1 MTEGVVRSIGSGR
14 FLDWGAM
21 GAQGSAGGILVCW
34 DKRSLELLELEVGIY
49 SISCKLKTVENDV
62 VWVFTG
68 VYGPCKRKEREL
80 LWEELGAIRG
90 IWDEPWCIGGDFNVT
105 LSQRDRSRQGSFSGA
120 MRRFAQVVDDLAL
133 IDLPLQGGVY
143 SWSGGRNNQ
152 TWARLDR
159 FLVSQGWLD
168 IFRGAVQ
175 CRLPRPTSDHFPIL
189 LKGGGMSRG
198 PSPFRFENMWLKV
211 EGFKEL
217 LREWWQGGERVGRA
231 SFRLAAKM
239 KVMKEKIK
247 VWNRDVFG
255 RVEVNKGLALRQIEF
270 WDRVESGRDLSEREV
285 DMKNEAKENFK
296 KWVLLEEAH
305 WRQMSR
311 ELWLREGDKN
321 TGFFHKMASAHWRN
335 NFLDRIIIN
344 GEELVEEQEVREGI
358 VKAFQQQLR
367 EEPGWRADLGGL
379 HLKSLDHSEA
389 EALEVPFTEEE
400 IFAALME
407 MNGDKAPGP
416 DGFTVAFWQACWDFA
431 KEEILELF
439 KELYDQKS
447 FAKSLNATFLVIIP
461 KKGRA
466 EDLGE
471 FRPISLLGGL
481 YKLMAKVLANRLK
494 LVLDKV
500 VSVDQNAFVRGR
512 QIIDASLIANEVVD
526 YWQKRKEK
534 GLVCKLDIEKAYDSI
549 SWSFLMKVLSKM
561 GFGSRWMDWMWWC
574 FSTAK
579 FSVLI
584 NGAPAG
590 FFPSSKGL
598 RQGDPIS
605 PYLFILGMEVLSAL
619 IRRAVQGN
627 YISGCRLRGR
637 GGEEIMVS
645 HLLFADDTII
655 FCEASK
661 DQLTH
666 LGWILAWFEAASGLR
681 INLAK
686 SELIPVGEIDNVEEM
701 AVELGCRIGSFPVK
715 YLGLPLGARHKALP
729 MWDGVEERLR
739 RRLARWKRQYLSK
752 GGRITLIRSTL
763 ASIPIY
769 QMSIF
774 RMPKSVVKRLEKL
787 QRDFLW
793 GGGNTGRKIH
803 LVNWKVV
810 CTQKDKGGLGIRRM
824 GLLNKA
830 LLGKWIW
837 RFAVEKDVLWKKVI
851 GVKYGLE
858 GGGWKSKEARG
869 PFGAGVW
876 KEILKE
882 MGWCW
887 NNMKFKVG
895 RGNKV
900 RFWTDHWCGN
910 EALSQVFPQIFA
922 LAACKNAVVDE
933 VWDPRLGQGGWNLRL
948 GRDSNDWELGLIEE
962 LLFLLRDIRVTP
974 EEDSVLWKGGG
985 SDCFRIRGAYNLVAA
1000 PNTLAF
1006 PGKNIWVDMVPS
1018 KVAFFAW
1025 EATWEKILTLDR
1037 LQWLGAFGKS
1047 PLPYSG
1053 SSGCFQRGSKRHCF
1067 VGRVLLWGRGVL
1079 FTSRLLGVDSG
1090 PLRVG
1095 EGFLFVVPVAL
1106 GLLSIP
1112 FFFLYAIGFFSCFAC
1127 HLMCCAGITLQFGTK
1142 SHAEYARF
1150 SPDGQFLVSCSVDGF
1165 IEVWDHI
1172 SGKLKK
1178 DLQYQ
1183 ADETFMMH
1191 DDAVLCVD
1199 FSRDSE
1205 MLASGS
1211 QDGKIKVLLIVHT
1224 LMSGDDAHI
1233 YAKRKGLQFFYIVSQ
1248 NERPWDWLKWQG
1260 VEWGWGSFQF
1270 YLQFDIKIEDDLF
1283 ANYMYQVWRI
1293 RTGQCLRRLERAHS
1307 QGVTS
1312 LVFSRDGSQILSA
1325 SFDSTARIHGLKS
1338 GKLLKEFRGHSSYVN
1353 DAIFTNDGGR
1363 VVTAS
1368 SDCTVKVWDVKTTD
1382 CLQTFKPPPPL
1393 RGGDASVNGVHLFPK
1408 NTDHIIVCNRTSSIY
1423 LMTLQGQVLILFLC
1437 GN

>member
-1 MTEGVVRSIGSGR
+1 
-14 FLDWGAM
+14 
-21 GAQGSAGGILVCW
+21 
-34 DKRSLELLELEVGIY
+34 
-49 SISCKLKTVENDV
+49 
-62 VWVFTG
+62 
-68 VYGPCKRKEREL
+68 
-80 LWEELGAIRG
+80 
-90 IWDEPWCIGGDFNVT
+90 
-105 LSQRDRSRQGSFSGA
+105 
-120 MRRFAQVVDDLAL
+120 
-133 IDLPLQGGVY
+133 
-143 SWSGGRNNQ
+143 
-152 TWARLDR
+152 
-159 FLVSQGWLD
+159 
-168 IFRGAVQ
+168 
-175 CRLPRPTSDHFPIL
+175 
-189 LKGGGMSRG
+189 
-198 PSPFRFENMWLKV
+198 
-211 EGFKEL
+211 
-217 LREWWQGGERVGRA
+217 
-231 SFRLAAKM
+231 
-239 KVMKEKIK
+239 
-247 VWNRDVFG
+247 
-255 RVEVNKGLALRQIEF
+255 
-270 WDRVESGRDLSEREV
+270 
-285 DMKNEAKENFK
+285 
-296 KWVLLEEAH
+296 
-305 WRQMSR
+305 
-311 ELWLREGDKN
+311 
-321 TGFFHKMASAHWRN
+321 
-335 NFLDRIIIN
+335 
-344 GEELVEEQEVREGI
+344 
-358 VKAFQQQLR
+358 
-367 EEPGWRADLGGL
+367 
-379 HLKSLDHSEA
+379 
-389 EALEVPFTEEE
+389 
-400 IFAALME
+400 
-407 MNGDKAPGP
+407 
-416 DGFTVAFWQACWDFA
+416 
-431 KEEILELF
+431 
-439 KELYDQKS
+439 
-447 FAKSLNATFLVIIP
+447 
-461 KKGRA
+461 
-466 EDLGE
+466 
-471 FRPISLLGGL
+471 
-481 YKLMAKVLANRLK
+481 MAKVLANRLK

-739 RRLARWKRQYLSK
+739 RRLACWKRQYLSK
-752 GGRITLIRSTL
+752 GGRITLIKSTL

-793 GGGNTGRKIH
+793 GGGLIGQVDLAFCCREGC
-803 LVNWKVV
+803 LVEEGHWGEVWV
-810 CTQKDKGGLGIRRM
+810 G
-824 GLLNKA
+824 
-830 LLGKWIW
+830 
-837 RFAVEKDVLWKKVI
+837 
-851 GVKYGLE
+851 

-869 PFGAGVW
+869 PFGVGVW

-895 RGNKV
+895 RGI
-900 RFWTDHWCGN
+900 R
-910 EALSQVFPQIFA
+910 
-922 LAACKNAVVDE
+922 NAVVDE

-985 SDCFRIRGAYNLVAA
+985 SDSFRIRGAYNLVAA

-1037 LQWLGAFGKS
+1037 LQVRGWQLPNCCFLCGCEEENVNHILYTVQWLGAFGKS

-1053 SSGCFQRGSKRHCF
+1053 SSGCLQRGSKRHCF

-1112 FFFLYAIGFFSCFAC
+1112 F
-1127 HLMCCAGITLQFGTK
+1127 
-1142 SHAEYARF
+1142 
-1150 SPDGQFLVSCSVDGF
+1150 
-1165 IEVWDHI
+1165 
-1172 SGKLKK
+1172 
-1178 DLQYQ
+1178 
-1183 ADETFMMH
+1183 
-1191 DDAVLCVD
+1191 
-1199 FSRDSE
+1199 
-1205 MLASGS
+1205 
-1211 QDGKIKVLLIVHT
+1211 
-1224 LMSGDDAHI
+1224 
-1233 YAKRKGLQFFYIVSQ
+1233 
-1248 NERPWDWLKWQG
+1248 
-1260 VEWGWGSFQF
+1260 
-1270 YLQFDIKIEDDLF
+1270 
-1283 ANYMYQVWRI
+1283 
-1293 RTGQCLRRLERAHS
+1293 
-1307 QGVTS
+1307 VTS
-1312 LVFSRDGSQILSA
+1312 LLNRMQLHAKQSLSE
-1325 SFDSTARIHGLKS
+1325 D
-1338 GKLLKEFRGHSSYVN
+1338 KE
-1353 DAIFTNDGGR
+1353 
-1363 VVTAS
+1363 
-1368 SDCTVKVWDVKTTD
+1368 CK
-1382 CLQTFKPPPPL
+1382 
-1393 RGGDASVNGVHLFPK
+1393 
-1408 NTDHIIVCNRTSSIY
+1408 IIVSVPPTRSD
-1423 LMTLQGQVLILFLC
+1423 VLHPCDVVEDVGIAYGYNNVPRRKLASLKPLPLNQLSDLIRLEVKI
-1437 GN
+1437 GED

>member
-1 MTEGVVRSIGSGR
+1 MKLKLVSWNVRGANDSSKRKVIKAMIRSQRADLVCIQETKIQNMTEGVVRSIGSGS

-68 VYGPCKRKEREL
+68 VYGPCNRKEREL

-105 LSQRDRSRQGSFSGA
+105 LSQRDRSRQGSLSGA

-152 TWARLDR
+152 NWARLDR

-231 SFRLAAKM
+231 SFRLADKM

-461 KKGRA
+461 KKGGA

-584 NGAPAG
+584 NGVPEG
-590 FFPSSKGL
+590 FFSSSKGL

-627 YISGCRLRGR
+627 FISGCRLRGR
-637 GGEEIMVS
+637 GDAEIMVS
-645 HLLFADDTII
+645 YLLFADNTIV

-681 INLAK
+681 INLAM
-686 SELIPVGEIDNVEEM
+686 SELIPVGEIDNIEEM
-701 AVELGCRIGSFPVK
+701 AVELGYRIGSFPVK
-715 YLGLPLGARHKALP
+715 YLGLPLGARHKALST
-729 MWDGVEERLR
+729 WDGVEERMR
-739 RRLARWKRQYLSK
+739 RRLALWKRQYLSK
-752 GGRITLIRSTL
+752 GGRITLIKSTL

-774 RMPKSVVKRLEKL
+774 RMPKSVANRLEKL

-793 GGGNTGRKIH
+793 GGGNTGRKINISG
-803 LVNWKVV
+803 VYS
-810 CTQKDKGGLGIRRM
+810 KG
-824 GLLNKA
+824 
-830 LLGKWIW
+830 
-837 RFAVEKDVLWKKVI
+837 
-851 GVKYGLE
+851 E
-858 GGGWKSKEARG
+858 GGSW
-869 PFGAGVW
+869 
-876 KEILKE
+876 
-882 MGWCW
+882 
-887 NNMKFKVG
+887 
-895 RGNKV
+895 
-900 RFWTDHWCGN
+900 
-910 EALSQVFPQIFA
+910 
-922 LAACKNAVVDE
+922 
-933 VWDPRLGQGGWNLRL
+933 
-948 GRDSNDWELGLIEE
+948 
-962 LLFLLRDIRVTP
+962 
-974 EEDSVLWKGGG
+974 
-985 SDCFRIRGAYNLVAA
+985 Y
-1000 PNTLAF
+1000 
-1006 PGKNIWVDMVPS
+1006 
-1018 KVAFFAW
+1018 
-1025 EATWEKILTLDR
+1025 
-1037 LQWLGAFGKS
+1037 
-1047 PLPYSG
+1047 
-1053 SSGCFQRGSKRHCF
+1053 
-1067 VGRVLLWGRGVL
+1067 
-1079 FTSRLLGVDSG
+1079 
-1090 PLRVG
+1090 
-1095 EGFLFVVPVAL
+1095 
-1106 GLLSIP
+1106 
-1112 FFFLYAIGFFSCFAC
+1112 
-1127 HLMCCAGITLQFGTK
+1127 
-1142 SHAEYARF
+1142 
-1150 SPDGQFLVSCSVDGF
+1150 
-1165 IEVWDHI
+1165 
-1172 SGKLKK
+1172 
-1178 DLQYQ
+1178 
-1183 ADETFMMH
+1183 
-1191 DDAVLCVD
+1191 
-1199 FSRDSE
+1199 
-1205 MLASGS
+1205 
-1211 QDGKIKVLLIVHT
+1211 
-1224 LMSGDDAHI
+1224 
-1233 YAKRKGLQFFYIVSQ
+1233 
-1248 NERPWDWLKWQG
+1248 
-1260 VEWGWGSFQF
+1260 
-1270 YLQFDIKIEDDLF
+1270 
-1283 ANYMYQVWRI
+1283 
-1293 RTGQCLRRLERAHS
+1293 
-1307 QGVTS
+1307 
-1312 LVFSRDGSQILSA
+1312 
-1325 SFDSTARIHGLKS
+1325 
-1338 GKLLKEFRGHSSYVN
+1338 
-1353 DAIFTNDGGR
+1353 
-1363 VVTAS
+1363 
-1368 SDCTVKVWDVKTTD
+1368 
-1382 CLQTFKPPPPL
+1382 
-1393 RGGDASVNGVHLFPK
+1393 
-1408 NTDHIIVCNRTSSIY
+1408 
-1423 LMTLQGQVLILFLC
+1423 
-1437 GN
+1437 

>member
-1 MTEGVVRSIGSGR
+1 M
-14 FLDWGAM
+14 
-21 GAQGSAGGILVCW
+21 
-34 DKRSLELLELEVGIY
+34 
-49 SISCKLKTVENDV
+49 
-62 VWVFTG
+62 
-68 VYGPCKRKEREL
+68 
-80 LWEELGAIRG
+80 AIF
-90 IWDEPWCIGGDFNVT
+90 INHC
-105 LSQRDRSRQGSFSGA
+105 
-120 MRRFAQVVDDLAL
+120 
-133 IDLPLQGGVY
+133 
-143 SWSGGRNNQ
+143 NQ
-152 TWARLDR
+152 YN
-159 FLVSQGWLD
+159 
-168 IFRGAVQ
+168 I
-175 CRLPRPTSDHFPIL
+175 PT
-189 LKGGGMSRG
+189 
-198 PSPFRFENMWLKV
+198 
-211 EGFKEL
+211 
-217 LREWWQGGERVGRA
+217 
-231 SFRLAAKM
+231 
-239 KVMKEKIK
+239 
-247 VWNRDVFG
+247 
-255 RVEVNKGLALRQIEF
+255 
-270 WDRVESGRDLSEREV
+270 
-285 DMKNEAKENFK
+285 
-296 KWVLLEEAH
+296 
-305 WRQMSR
+305 
-311 ELWLREGDKN
+311 
-321 TGFFHKMASAHWRN
+321 
-335 NFLDRIIIN
+335 
-344 GEELVEEQEVREGI
+344 
-358 VKAFQQQLR
+358 
-367 EEPGWRADLGGL
+367 
-379 HLKSLDHSEA
+379 
-389 EALEVPFTEEE
+389 
-400 IFAALME
+400 
-407 MNGDKAPGP
+407 KAPGP

-431 KEEILELF
+431 KEAILELF

-461 KKGRA
+461 KKGGA

-598 RQGDPIS
+598 RQGDPMS

-752 GGRITLIRSTL
+752 GGRITLIKSTL
-763 ASIPIY
+763 VSIPIY

-851 GVKYGLE
+851 GVKHGLE

-869 PFGAGVW
+869 PFGVGVW

-922 LAACKNAVVDE
+922 LAACRNAVVDE

-985 SDCFRIRGAYNLVAA
+985 SDSFRIRGAYNLVAA
-1000 PNTLAF
+1000 PNTLVF

-1037 LQWLGAFGKS
+1037 LQVRGWQ
-1047 PLPYSG
+1047 LPN
-1053 SSGCFQRGSKRHCF
+1053 
-1067 VGRVLLWGRGVL
+1067 
-1079 FTSRLLGVDSG
+1079 
-1090 PLRVG
+1090 
-1095 EGFLFVVPVAL
+1095 
-1106 GLLSIP
+1106 
-1112 FFFLYAIGFFSCFAC
+1112 
-1127 HLMCCAGITLQFGTK
+1127 CC
-1142 SHAEYARF
+1142 
-1150 SPDGQFLVSCSVDGF
+1150 
-1165 IEVWDHI
+1165 
-1172 SGKLKK
+1172 
-1178 DLQYQ
+1178 
-1183 ADETFMMH
+1183 
-1191 DDAVLCVD
+1191 
-1199 FSRDSE
+1199 
-1205 MLASGS
+1205 
-1211 QDGKIKVLLIVHT
+1211 
-1224 LMSGDDAHI
+1224 
-1233 YAKRKGLQFFYIVSQ
+1233 
-1248 NERPWDWLKWQG
+1248 
-1260 VEWGWGSFQF
+1260 
-1270 YLQFDIKIEDDLF
+1270 
-1283 ANYMYQVWRI
+1283 
-1293 RTGQCLRRLERAHS
+1293 
-1307 QGVTS
+1307 
-1312 LVFSRDGSQILSA
+1312 
-1325 SFDSTARIHGLKS
+1325 
-1338 GKLLKEFRGHSSYVN
+1338 
-1353 DAIFTNDGGR
+1353 
-1363 VVTAS
+1363 
-1368 SDCTVKVWDVKTTD
+1368 
-1382 CLQTFKPPPPL
+1382 
-1393 RGGDASVNGVHLFPK
+1393 
-1408 NTDHIIVCNRTSSIY
+1408 
-1423 LMTLQGQVLILFLC
+1423 FLC
-1437 GN
+1437 GCEEENVNHILLHCTVVRSLCEIAFALFGVQWVFPERVKEALFCWQGSFVGKKRKKLWKSIPLCIFWTVWKERNRLAFRGGFLAIQTLKNSFVCNLWSWAKLYRGEESSSLLGFLEWIAVP